1 MDKKRKKVFINIGIT
16 IAVIIFAAI
25 LGIVVGELLLDNLIQ
40 GGGGMKKRTKITLW
54 SILFVIVF
62 TVSALIRVNLL
73 GSAPMRLMQVKWD
86 DTVGTI
92 YNDLNYENDYGHKYD
107 LYVPANLDIGNAQQL
122 ILFIHGG
129 SFNSGAKE
137 DGEVWCKYYASK
149 GYIAASLDYS
159 LQTVQEDASLVRMNT
174 EIKECVNAINEKC
187 KELGYTL
194 DGMATC
200 GVSAG
205 GTLAMNYAYTCAETS
220 VVPVKFVFQL
230 AAPADFEPSDWDILK
245 KVNKL
250 DTDAEFLS
258 MMTGVNITEEIIK
271 SGEYEKYVDMIS
283 PARLVN
289 ENSVPTLLGYGLK
302 DHLVPREL
310 KYKLVSALEDNGVE
324 YDYFEFPNC
333 NHGMYRDLDMLK
345 QFLELSLEYC
355 ERYF

>member
-1 MDKKRKKVFINIGIT
+1 
-16 IAVIIFAAI
+16 
-25 LGIVVGELLLDNLIQ
+25 
-40 GGGGMKKRTKITLW
+40 MKKRTKITLW

-245 KVNKL
+245 KVNNL
-250 DTDAEFLS
+250 
-258 MMTGVNITEEIIK
+258 
-271 SGEYEKYVDMIS
+271 DMIS

>member
-1 MDKKRKKVFINIGIT
+1 
-16 IAVIIFAAI
+16 
-25 LGIVVGELLLDNLIQ
+25 
-40 GGGGMKKRTKITLW
+40 MKKRTKITLW

-187 KELGYTL
+187 KELG
-194 DGMATC
+194 
-200 GVSAG
+200 
-205 GTLAMNYAYTCAETS
+205 
-220 VVPVKFVFQL
+220 
-230 AAPADFEPSDWDILK
+230 
-245 KVNKL
+245 
-250 DTDAEFLS
+250 
-258 MMTGVNITEEIIK
+258 
-271 SGEYEKYVDMIS
+271 
-283 PARLVN
+283 
-289 ENSVPTLLGYGLK
+289 
-302 DHLVPREL
+302 
-310 KYKLVSALEDNGVE
+310 
-324 YDYFEFPNC
+324 
-333 NHGMYRDLDMLK
+333 
-345 QFLELSLEYC
+345 
-355 ERYF
+355 

>member
-1 MDKKRKKVFINIGIT
+1 
-16 IAVIIFAAI
+16 
-25 LGIVVGELLLDNLIQ
+25 
-40 GGGGMKKRTKITLW
+40 MKKRTKITLW

-174 EIKECVNAINEKC
+174 EIKERVNAINEKC

>member
-25 LGIVVGELLLDNLIQ
+25 LGIVVGELLLDNLIY

-62 TVSALIRVNLL
+62 TVRALIRVNLL

-245 KVNKL
+245 KVDKL

>member
-1 MDKKRKKVFINIGIT
+1 
-16 IAVIIFAAI
+16 
-25 LGIVVGELLLDNLIQ
+25 
-40 GGGGMKKRTKITLW
+40 MKKRTKITLW

-107 LYVPANLDIGNAQQL
+107 LYVPA
-122 ILFIHGG
+122 
-129 SFNSGAKE
+129 
-137 DGEVWCKYYASK
+137 K